1 METLPWSP
9 DHFHP
14 DREYCIPE
22 AFVDQCRGHLFR
34 EKVTDSLG
42 MRLTGGTM
50 LLRSLILRRLLNR
63 HALLPREQEPYV
75 GLLIPSSVV
84 GLLANAALML
94 DRRVYVN
101 LNFTLPNE
109 ILNACIRK
117 AGIRHILTSRKV
129 MEKFPN
135 LKPEAELVYME
146 DLPKHVTTADKLA
159 AAAMTYLAPAAL
171 TKKWLHLDAI
181 RPDDLMTIIFTSGST
196 GDPKGVMLT
205 HRNIGSNVHAFTRFA
220 KFSGQDMALGVLPF
234 FHSFGNALMSALFAT
249 PMRAVMHT
257 SPLEYRV
264 VGQLCRKHGVTVV
277 IGTPTFMNTYLRRCE
292 AEDFRTVDLVVLGA
306 EKMPV
311 SLADAFEKKFGVRPI
326 EGYGVTETSPVIC
339 GNLPTSRRENWRKD
353 GSVGVL
359 IPEVELR
366 VTHLETG
373 EVIPPGGGSGMIWVR
388 GPCVMKGYLN
398 EPEKTAEVIR
408 DGWYRTNDIGFM
420 DEDGYTTL
428 TGRQSRFSKLGGEM
442 VPHLKVEE
450 AILEA
455 VPEETDTE
463 EPPMV
468 VVTGVPDRRKGERLI
483 VLHTGLRKS
492 AEMIC
497 SMMRKAGFPPLWI
510 PSPDSFFQV
519 DSLPILGTGKLD
531 LRALNH
537 LAQTIASKVSPI

>member
-1 METLPWSP
+1 MESLVWSP
-9 DHFHP
+9 DRFHS
-14 DREYCIPE
+14 DREYCIPRE
-22 AFVDQCRGHLFR
+22 FVCECRRHLFR

-42 MRLTGGTM
+42 MRVTGGSM

-63 HALLPREQEPYV
+63 HALQPREQEPIV

-94 DRRVYVN
+94 DRRVFVN
-101 LNFTLPNE
+101 LNFTLSNE

-159 AAAMTYLAPAAL
+159 AAAMTYLTPAAVTCRAL
-171 TKKWLHLDAI
+171 GLHAI

-205 HRNIGSNVHAFTRFA
+205 QRNIGSNVHSFTRFA
-220 KFSGQDMALGVLPF
+220 KFCAQDTALGVLPF

-257 SPLEYRV
+257 SPLDYRII
-264 VGQLCRKHGVTVV
+264 GQLCRKQSVTVI
-277 IGTPTFMNTYLRRCE
+277 IGTPTFMNTYLRKCS
-292 AEDFRTVDLVVLGA
+292 AEDFRSVDLVILGA

-326 EGYGVTETSPVIC
+326 EGYGVTETSPVVC
-339 GNLPTSRRENWRKD
+339 GNLPTSRRKNWRKD
-353 GSVGVL
+353 GSVGIL
-359 IPEVELR
+359 IPEVQLR
-366 VTHLETG
+366 VTNTETG
-373 EVIPPGGGSGMIWVR
+373 EVIPPGGGSGMIWVS
-388 GPCVMKGYLN
+388 GPCVMKGYLG
-398 EPEKTAEVIR
+398 EPQKTAEVVQ
-408 DGWYRTNDIGFM
+408 DGWYKTNDIGFM
-420 DEDGYTTL
+420 DKDGFTTL

-455 VPEETDTE
+455 VPEETEAE

-468 VVTGVPDRRKGERLI
+468 VVTGVPDRKKGERLI

-492 AEMIC
+492 ADAIC
-497 SMMRKAGFPPLWI
+497 ALMRKAGMPPLWI
-510 PSPDSFFQV
+510 PSPDCFFRV
-519 DSLPILGTGKLD
+519 ETLPILGTGKLD
-531 LRALNH
+531 LRALNS
-537 LAQTIASKVSPI
+537 LAMAIVSKVSTI